1 MAAGF
6 LCRSGTVIDSQLV
19 KGTTNVSGALHY
31 PGGFMFIIPAFYLPA
46 LMYSAWIDALTTG
59 TKAKTAYNEWAV

>member
-1 MAAGF
+1 
-6 LCRSGTVIDSQLV
+6 
-19 KGTTNVSGALHY
+19 
-31 PGGFMFIIPAFYLPA
+31 MFIIPAFYLPA